1 MSAYIEPRSVRL
13 AVPDDEILFRPLPS
27 LIHLVRGM
35 PTADCSY
42 AEHSTH
48 EMTFHKKYS
57 PSTSETSS
65 DKEFVDGN
73 ETGREGRSKKDIFQS
88 GKDAG
93 RLKYR
98 FLVVR
103 TNLNYN
109 DSLYMNLII
118 VDVLIKT
125 FLS

>member
-73 ETGREGRSKKDIFQS
+73 ETGREGTVEAKKISFRAERMQADLNIEV
-88 GKDAG
+88 
-93 RLKYR
+93 
-98 FLVVR
+98 LV
-103 TNLNYN
+103 LGC
-109 DSLYMNLII
+109 
-118 VDVLIKT
+118 
-125 FLS
+125 

>member
-73 ETGREGRSKKDIFQS
+73 EAGREGRSKKDIFQS

-93 RLKYR
+93 RFKH
-98 FLVVR
+98 
-103 TNLNYN
+103 
-109 DSLYMNLII
+109 
-118 VDVLIKT
+118 
-125 FLS
+125 